1 MKIAIIGTTSY
12 LEKMENHKRILLDS
26 FGRHYIRLPRFDSD
40 GLNELEICEKN
51 REMIE
56 WADEVHIFWDQ
67 RSMGTVFDF
76 GMCFALRKPVK
87 VIYLEP
93 KTMAGVMKRYEEKVV
108 SSYREWVDMITRS
121 ISDRRP
127 IVFRKYENLSNSV
140 FI

>member
-40 GLNELEICEKN
+40 DLNELEICEKN

-76 GMCFALRKPVK
+76 GMCFALRKLVK
-87 VIYLEP
+87 VMYLEP
-93 KTMAGVMKRYEEKVV
+93 KTMAGVMKKYEEETKDNAEVK
-108 SSYREWVDMITRS
+108 
-121 ISDRRP
+121 
-127 IVFRKYENLSNSV
+127 KYIKNMLYIDKMLNQ
-140 FI
+140 FIHQN